1 MAALENNNLGMS
13 SSEDQAVTE
22 NQVDLSLDLS
32 TADSPIDPLNDYNL
46 DNIQAQNNSV
56 EQGTPAVNNT
66 PQDPPTKKKV
76 YTEADIVALE
86 NQQRKSTKEWA
97 EYGSMM
103 ATKKYVDPN
112 QAARKISFDSKKTR
126 LDRYLGYGTETFNK
140 VGFSPFANNEEVFNK
155 NTTMWQDYKRMSGNA
170 AALTWL
176 GFKQNFAFGALDF
189 NTEEENT
196 RKYQEL
202 SDIGMSSKGGVG
214 AFGNNLILNGGYGI
228 GVGYSILTEE
238 LLMLGAEGLT
248 FGGATPLVAART
260 AQNLTKLGKLRA
272 MFSGAASSGFKS
284 VELARTGL
292 NVFKSL
298 KGADKAKDFYTSIK
312 TFGKATGNFLNPLA
326 RVTDDIMTGSNVV
339 RNASNMA
346 KMSKTFGSF
355 YRDVRDINVAL
366 GESKLEGGTKKQ
378 EVIDFE
384 INKYKEANGK
394 MPEGKDL
401 QNIYAKAEDVYQGVV
416 GLNLPIIYYTNRITF
431 DGLFKFR
438 GFKTLEQAGKT
449 VDLSSKGIKFTAGKG
464 FSVEAAKK
472 WSQVSLRK
480 YPGMMWNYSKR
491 NISEGLQEN
500 LQNVIS
506 DGVGDYYDAVYK
518 DPTLGGFNFAAATAA
533 TNLKKEFTSAR
544 GAETFLTGFLMGAV
558 AGPAQSVFLTETP
571 GLYYRGKDLVM
582 KTNDFKAYKAKKAEQ
597 IKEKVTTLN
606 ELYKNPLDF
615 FSATQENAASQNAA
629 YTTMMQAEDNGD
641 AKTYQDTK
649 DISLFN
655 HVFTSINNGTFDD
668 LIDGYKQ
675 MAKLDPKEL
684 ADYLKVEDV
693 TKAKDKIQEV
703 ITRAEQIQST
713 YNKVNSKFQNPFN
726 PSQYKPGDPEHE
738 REAIAYT
745 AFERAKRSLA
755 VAEHGF
761 ERSIERM
768 ESLYQDISTNRPIE
782 KSSNSDYSILLNA
795 ESIKNEIYT
804 LRKEIASFGPESQQN
819 PEQKKLAKQKL
830 QKLEDL
836 QEYRDNLDSHLAA
849 IKSQESI
856 QNGEFVIQPIAESYE
871 SLRNSYKK
879 YLKNI
884 AKLSGDY
891 VFDNKIDDS
900 FDKLADYYSLNND
913 AKNLS
918 NVINTLL
925 DPTNLYAHAETIN
938 DKLNKIF
945 EDRGRSFEEQ
955 MESYSR
961 MAEMNAL
968 IEELAKA
975 GVVIDQDEFVEYIKS
990 GKRPTKFLDKDT
1002 GKPVDPESEKAK
1014 DAQHAFDVDDQIKN
1028 RPSPTTPNV
1037 TTEAAATPTEAE
1049 PTIEE
1054 ELVAAGVSEEEQA
1067 LRKAYR
1073 DYLSENPDADVSY
1086 EDFVTQSAK
1095 AARIKKD
1102 FAQKK
1107 VEPVAVEPIEEAPA
1121 EPTSVAEAPVV
1132 KEEVAEAASVVD
1144 LNAELEKQFTEERD
1158 QKLSD
1163 LMPLYATARK
1173 TMMQLGDEALD
1184 PEDRNILADPV
1195 KYLEGRIAQGEYSL
1209 QLDIDKL
1216 KALDTNN
1223 PDNAKKAENLQRDI
1237 DTEKIVLEKTN
1248 VKLEQIKAVIAEY
1261 NDKMSRIGE
1270 TVVTSAPDT
1279 FNLDIRTT
1287 VAENLYKQLLAGKAY
1302 ADFTPNELNLI
1313 NTLSFERR
1321 EEIKSEYEETQRSAE
1336 KTGTQKAQ
1344 DLINSVSSI
1353 RDLPN
1358 LNSSVANGVTV
1369 KIIALMR
1376 DNPDIKASDVT
1387 TMIDVKRKEFI
1398 ENLQTS
1404 DLKPGD
1410 IITFADGKKGMVKKS
1425 SNQEVSIKLP
1435 RVADVLVLN
1444 QEDLSKRITMVEA
1457 GTVAKAKAEPPVEI
1471 AESDKKE
1478 VEASR
1483 DAVDGFTSNAAKVQE
1498 LNKEILANTGKDN
1511 SANVNNLIDKLGC
1524 KTNAK

>member
-1 MAALENNNLGMS
+1 MAALENSNLGMS
-13 SSEDQAVTE
+13 SSEDQAVKE

-46 DNIQAQNNSV
+46 DNVQAQSDSV
-56 EQGTPAVNNT
+56 EQGSPAVNTN

-76 YTEADIVALE
+76 YTEAEIVALE
-86 NQQRKSTKEWA
+86 NQQKKSTKEWA
-97 EYGSMM
+97 EYGLM
-103 ATKKYVDPN
+103 ASTRKYVDPN

-140 VGFSPFANNEEVFNK
+140 VGFSPFANNEEIFNK
-155 NTTMWQDYKRMSGNA
+155 NTSMWQDYKRMSGNA
-170 AALTWL
+170 VGLTWL
-176 GFKQNFAFGALDF
+176 GFKQNFAFGALDW

-202 SDIGMSSKGGVG
+202 SDIGMSSKGGIG
-214 AFGNNLILNGGYGI
+214 GFGNNLILNGGYGI

-238 LLMLGAEGLT
+238 LLMMGAEGLT

-284 VELARTGL
+284 VELAKTSL

-298 KGADKAKDFYTSIK
+298 KNGETAKSFYTAVK
-312 TFGKATGNFLNPLA
+312 GTGKFLNPLT
-326 RVTDDIMTGSNVV
+326 RVTEEIVSSTNTA
-339 RNASNMA
+339 RNLTNMA
-346 KMSKTFGSF
+346 KMSKTFGAF

-401 QNIYAKAEDVYQGVV
+401 ENIYAKAEDVYKGVV
-416 GLNLPIIYYTNRITF
+416 GINLPIIYYTNRITF

-438 GFKTLEQAGKT
+438 GFKTLEQAGKS
-449 VDLSSKGIKFTAGKG
+449 VDLSSKGIKFTAGTG

-480 YPGMMWNYSKR
+480 YPGVAWNYLKR
-491 NISEGLQEN
+491 NAPEGIQEN
-500 LQNVIS
+500 FQNIIS

-518 DPTLGGFNFAAATAA
+518 DPTLGGLNFAAATAA
-533 TNLKKEFTSAR
+533 TNIKKEFTSAR
-544 GAETFLTGFLMGAV
+544 GLETFFTGFLMGAV

-597 IKEKVTTLN
+597 IKEKVATLN

-615 FSATQENAASQNAA
+615 FSTTQENAASQNAA

-684 ADYLKVEDV
+684 ADYLKVQDV
-693 TKAKDKIQEV
+693 TKAKDKIQEI

-713 YNKVNSKFQNPFN
+713 YNKVNSKFENPFN

-738 REAIAYT
+738 REAIAYI

-782 KSSNSDYSILLNA
+782 KSSNADYSVLLNA
-795 ESIKNEIYT
+795 ESIKDEIYT
-804 LRKEIASFGPESQQN
+804 LKKEIASFGPESQQN
-819 PEQKKLAKQKL
+819 AEQKKLAKQKL

-836 QEYRDNLDSHLAA
+836 QEYSDNLDTHLTA
-849 IKSQESI
+849 IKTQESL
-856 QNGEFVIQPIAESYE
+856 QNGEFVIQPIAESYS
-871 SLRNSYKK
+871 SLRNSYRK

-918 NVINTLL
+918 NVINTLI

-945 EDRGRSFEEQ
+945 QDRERSFEEQ

-961 MAEMNAL
+961 MSEMNSL
-968 IEELAKA
+968 IQELAKA
-975 GVVIDQDEFVEYIKS
+975 GVVIDQDEFVEFIKT

-1014 DAQHAFDVDDQIKN
+1014 DAQHAFNVDDQIKN
-1028 RPSPTTPNV
+1028 RPAPSTPNV
-1037 TTEAAATPTEAE
+1037 TTEATVTPIEAE
-1049 PTIEE
+1049 PTIEDQ
-1054 ELVAAGVSEEEQA
+1054 LVAAGVSEEEQA
-1067 LRKAYR
+1067 LRKAYS
-1073 DYLSENPDADVSY
+1073 DYLSENPDADITY
-1086 EDFVTQSAK
+1086 EEFVTQSSK
-1095 AARIKKD
+1095 AASIKRE
-1102 FAQKK
+1102 FAKK
-1107 VEPVAVEPIEEAPA
+1107 KAEPAAAEPFVEVVERPTPIAETPVVEEETVVQPVEETPA
-1121 EPTSVAEAPVV
+1121 EPVQ
-1132 KEEVAEAASVVD
+1132 D
-1144 LNAELEKQFTEERD
+1144 
-1158 QKLSD
+1158 SD
-1163 LMPLYATARK
+1163 T
-1173 TMMQLGDEALD
+1173 
-1184 PEDRNILADPV
+1184 
-1195 KYLEGRIAQGEYSL
+1195 
-1209 QLDIDKL
+1209 
-1216 KALDTNN
+1216 
-1223 PDNAKKAENLQRDI
+1223 
-1237 DTEKIVLEKTN
+1237 
-1248 VKLEQIKAVIAEY
+1248 
-1261 NDKMSRIGE
+1261 KM
-1270 TVVTSAPDT
+1270 V
-1279 FNLDIRTT
+1279 
-1287 VAENLYKQLLAGKAY
+1287 
-1302 ADFTPNELNLI
+1302 
-1313 NTLSFERR
+1313 
-1321 EEIKSEYEETQRSAE
+1321 
-1336 KTGTQKAQ
+1336 Q
-1344 DLINSVSSI
+1344 DLLNSVSSI

-1376 DNPDIKASDVT
+1376 DNPGIKASDVAA
-1387 TMIDVKRKEFI
+1387 MIDIKRKEFI
-1398 ENLQTS
+1398 EKLQTS

-1410 IITFADGKKGMVKKS
+1410 IITFADGKKGMVKKA

-1435 RVADVLVLN
+1435 RVKDILVLN

-1457 GTVAKAKAEPPVEI
+1457 GTVAKVKAEPPVEI

>member
-1 MAALENNNLGMS
+1 MAALENSNLGMS

-46 DNIQAQNNSV
+46 DNIQAQSDAV
-56 EQGTPAVNNT
+56 DQGTPVVSNT

-76 YTEADIVALE
+76 YTDAEIQALD
-86 NQQRKSTKEWA
+86 QRQRKSMKEWGD
-97 EYGSMM
+97 YGAM
-103 ATKKYVDPN
+103 ASVRSYIDPN

-140 VGFSPFANNEEVFNK
+140 VGFSPFANNEEIFNK
-155 NTTMWQDYKRMSGNA
+155 NTSMWQDYKRMSGNA
-170 AALTWL
+170 VGLTWL
-176 GFKQNFAFGALDF
+176 GFKQNFAFGILDW

-202 SDIGMSSKGGVG
+202 SDIGMSTKGGIG
-214 AFGNNLILNGGYGI
+214 GFGNNLILNGGYGI

-238 LLMLGAEGLT
+238 LLMMGAEGLT
-248 FGGATPLVAART
+248 FGGATPLVVART
-260 AQNLTKLGKLRA
+260 AQNVTKLAKLRSV
-272 MFSGAASSGFKS
+272 FSGAASSGFKS

-292 NVFKSL
+292 DVFKSL
-298 KGADKAKDFYTSIK
+298 KGADKAKNFYTSVR

-326 RVTDDIMTGSNVV
+326 RVTDEVLTGSNAV

-346 KMSKTFGSF
+346 KMSKTFGAF

-401 QNIYAKAEDVYQGVV
+401 ENIYAKAEDVYKGVV
-416 GLNLPIIYYTNRITF
+416 GINLPIIYYTNRITF

-438 GFKTLEQAGKT
+438 GFKTLEQAGQT
-449 VDLSSKGIKFTAGKG
+449 ASLSGKGIKFTAGTG
-464 FSVEAAKK
+464 FSIEAAKK

-480 YPGMMWNYSKR
+480 YPGIAWNYGKR

-533 TNLKKEFTSAR
+533 TNIKKEFTSAR

-582 KTNDFKAYKAKKAEQ
+582 RTNDFKAYKAKKAEQ
-597 IKEKVTTLN
+597 IKEKVATLN

-615 FSATQENAASQNAA
+615 FSTTQENAASQNAA

-684 ADYLKVEDV
+684 ADYLKVQDV

-713 YNKVNSKFQNPFN
+713 YNKVNSKFENPFN

-782 KSSNSDYSILLNA
+782 KSNNADYSVLLNA

-804 LRKEIASFGPESQQN
+804 LKKEIASFGPESQQN
-819 PEQKKLAKQKL
+819 AEQKKLAKQKL

-836 QEYRDNLDSHLAA
+836 QEYSDNLDTHLTA
-849 IKSQESI
+849 IKTQESL
-856 QNGEFVIQPIAESYE
+856 QNGEFVIQPIAESYS
-871 SLRNSYKK
+871 SLRNSYRK

-918 NVINTLL
+918 NVINTLI

-945 EDRGRSFEEQ
+945 QDRERSFEEQ

-961 MAEMNAL
+961 MSEMNSL
-968 IEELAKA
+968 IQELAKA
-975 GVVIDQDEFVEYIKS
+975 GVVIDQDEFVEFIKT

-1002 GKPVDPESEKAK
+1002 GKPVDPESEKAN
-1014 DAQHAFDVDDQIKN
+1014 DAQHAFNVDDQIKN
-1028 RPSPTTPNV
+1028 RPAPSTPNV
-1037 TTEAAATPTEAE
+1037 TTEATVTPTEAE
-1049 PTIEE
+1049 PTIEDQ
-1054 ELVAAGVSEEEQA
+1054 LVAAGVSEEEQA
-1067 LRKAYR
+1067 LRKAYS
-1073 DYLSENPDADVSY
+1073 DYLSENPDADVTY
-1086 EDFVTQSAK
+1086 EEFVTQSPK

-1107 VEPVAVEPIEEAPA
+1107 AEPVVIEPLVEVIERPTPVVETPVVEEETVVEPVEEIPA
-1121 EPTSVAEAPVV
+1121 EPVQ
-1132 KEEVAEAASVVD
+1132 D
-1144 LNAELEKQFTEERD
+1144 
-1158 QKLSD
+1158 SD
-1163 LMPLYATARK
+1163 T
-1173 TMMQLGDEALD
+1173 
-1184 PEDRNILADPV
+1184 
-1195 KYLEGRIAQGEYSL
+1195 
-1209 QLDIDKL
+1209 
-1216 KALDTNN
+1216 
-1223 PDNAKKAENLQRDI
+1223 
-1237 DTEKIVLEKTN
+1237 
-1248 VKLEQIKAVIAEY
+1248 
-1261 NDKMSRIGE
+1261 KM
-1270 TVVTSAPDT
+1270 V
-1279 FNLDIRTT
+1279 
-1287 VAENLYKQLLAGKAY
+1287 
-1302 ADFTPNELNLI
+1302 
-1313 NTLSFERR
+1313 
-1321 EEIKSEYEETQRSAE
+1321 
-1336 KTGTQKAQ
+1336 Q
-1344 DLINSVSSI
+1344 DLLNSVSSI

-1376 DNPDIKASDVT
+1376 DNPGIKASDVAA
-1387 TMIDVKRKEFI
+1387 MIDVKRKEFI
-1398 ENLQTS
+1398 EKLQTS

-1435 RVADVLVLN
+1435 RVNDVLVLN

-1457 GTVAKAKAEPPVEI
+1457 GTVAKVKAEPPVEI

>member
-1 MAALENNNLGMS
+1 MAALENSNLGMS
-13 SSEDQAVTE
+13 SSEDQAVKE

-46 DNIQAQNNSV
+46 DNVQAQSDSV
-56 EQGTPAVNNT
+56 EQGSPAVNTN

-76 YTEADIVALE
+76 YTEAEIVALE
-86 NQQRKSTKEWA
+86 NQQKKSTKEWA
-97 EYGSMM
+97 EYGLM
-103 ATKKYVDPN
+103 ASTRKYVDPN

-140 VGFSPFANNEEVFNK
+140 VGFSPFANNEEIFNK
-155 NTTMWQDYKRMSGNA
+155 NTSMWQDYKRMSGNA
-170 AALTWL
+170 VGLTWL
-176 GFKQNFAFGALDF
+176 GFKQNFAFGALDW

-202 SDIGMSSKGGVG
+202 SDIGMSSKGGIG
-214 AFGNNLILNGGYGI
+214 GFGNNLILNGGYGI

-238 LLMLGAEGLT
+238 LLMMGAEGLT

-284 VELARTGL
+284 VELAKTSL

-298 KGADKAKDFYTSIK
+298 KNGETAKSFYTAVK
-312 TFGKATGNFLNPLA
+312 GTGKFLNPLT
-326 RVTDDIMTGSNVV
+326 RVTEEIVSSTNTA
-339 RNASNMA
+339 RNLTNMA
-346 KMSKTFGSF
+346 KMSKTFGAF

-401 QNIYAKAEDVYQGVV
+401 ENIYAKAEDVYKGVV
-416 GLNLPIIYYTNRITF
+416 GINLPIIYYTNRITF

-449 VDLSSKGIKFTAGKG
+449 VDLSSKGIKFTAGTG

-480 YPGMMWNYSKR
+480 YPGIAWNYGKR

-533 TNLKKEFTSAR
+533 TNIKKEFTSAR

-582 KTNDFKAYKAKKAEQ
+582 KTSDFKAYKAKKAEQ
-597 IKEKVTTLN
+597 IKEKVATLN

-615 FSATQENAASQNAA
+615 FSTTQENAASQNAA

-684 ADYLKVEDV
+684 ADYLKVQDV

-713 YNKVNSKFQNPFN
+713 YNKVNSKFENPFN

-782 KSSNSDYSILLNA
+782 KSSNADYSVLLNA

-804 LRKEIASFGPESQQN
+804 LKKEIASFGPESQQN
-819 PEQKKLAKQKL
+819 PEQKKLAKEKL

-836 QEYRDNLDSHLAA
+836 QEYSDNLDTHLTA
-849 IKSQESI
+849 IKTQESL
-856 QNGEFVIQPIAESYE
+856 QNGEFVIQPVAESYS
-871 SLRNSYKK
+871 SLRNSYRK

-945 EDRGRSFEEQ
+945 EDRERSYEEQ

-961 MAEMNAL
+961 ISEMNSL
-968 IEELAKA
+968 IEGLAKA
-975 GVVIDQDEFVEYIKS
+975 GVIIDQDEFVEFIKT

-1028 RPSPTTPNV
+1028 RPAPSTPNI
-1037 TTEAAATPTEAE
+1037 TTEAAVTSTEVE

-1067 LRKAYR
+1067 LRKAYS
-1073 DYLSENPDADVSY
+1073 DYLSENPDADITY
-1086 EDFVTQSAK
+1086 EEFITQSSK
-1095 AARIKKD
+1095 AASIKRE

-1107 VEPVAVEPIEEAPA
+1107 AEPTAIEPLVEVIERPTPVAETPVVEEETVVEPVEETPA
-1121 EPTSVAEAPVV
+1121 EPVQ
-1132 KEEVAEAASVVD
+1132 D
-1144 LNAELEKQFTEERD
+1144 
-1158 QKLSD
+1158 SD
-1163 LMPLYATARK
+1163 T
-1173 TMMQLGDEALD
+1173 
-1184 PEDRNILADPV
+1184 
-1195 KYLEGRIAQGEYSL
+1195 
-1209 QLDIDKL
+1209 
-1216 KALDTNN
+1216 
-1223 PDNAKKAENLQRDI
+1223 
-1237 DTEKIVLEKTN
+1237 
-1248 VKLEQIKAVIAEY
+1248 
-1261 NDKMSRIGE
+1261 KM
-1270 TVVTSAPDT
+1270 V
-1279 FNLDIRTT
+1279 
-1287 VAENLYKQLLAGKAY
+1287 
-1302 ADFTPNELNLI
+1302 
-1313 NTLSFERR
+1313 
-1321 EEIKSEYEETQRSAE
+1321 
-1336 KTGTQKAQ
+1336 Q
-1344 DLINSVSSI
+1344 DLLNSVSSI

-1376 DNPDIKASDVT
+1376 DNPGIKASDVAA
-1387 TMIDVKRKEFI
+1387 MIDVKRKEFI
-1398 ENLQTS
+1398 EKLQTS

-1435 RVADVLVLN
+1435 RINDVLVLN

-1457 GTVAKAKAEPPVEI
+1457 GTVAKVKAEPPVEI

>member
-46 DNIQAQNNSV
+46 DNIQAQSNAV
-56 EQGTPAVNNT
+56 EQGTPVVNNT

-76 YTEADIVALE
+76 YTEAEIQALE
-86 NQQRKSTKEWA
+86 KQQKKSTTEWA

-112 QAARKISFDSKKTR
+112 QAARKISFDSKRTR

-140 VGFSPFANNEEVFNK
+140 VGFSPFAKNEEVFNN

-196 RKYQEL
+196 RRYQEL
-202 SDIGMSSKGGVG
+202 SDIGMSSKGGIG

-284 VELARTGL
+284 VELAKTGL
-292 NVFKSL
+292 DVFRSL

-326 RVTDDIMTGSNVV
+326 RVTDDVLKGSNVV

-366 GESKLEGGTKKQ
+366 GESKLEAGTKKQ

-401 QNIYAKAEDVYQGVV
+401 QQIYSKADDVYQGVV

-438 GFKTLEQAGKT
+438 GFKTLEQAGQT
-449 VDLSSKGIKFTAGKG
+449 ASLSGKGIKFTAGKG

-472 WSQVSLRK
+472 WSQVNLRK
-480 YPGMMWNYSKR
+480 YPGVAWNYLKR
-491 NISEGLQEN
+491 NAPEGIQEN
-500 LQNVIS
+500 FQNIIS

-518 DPTLGGFNFAAATAA
+518 DPTLGGLNFAAATAA
-533 TNLKKEFTSAR
+533 SNIAKEFTSAR
-544 GAETFLTGFLMGAV
+544 GLETFFTGFLMGAV

-761 ERSIERM
+761 ERSVERM

-782 KSSNSDYSILLNA
+782 KSSNSDYSVLLNA

-849 IKSQESI
+849 IKSQESL
-856 QNGEFVIQPIAESYE
+856 QNGEFVIQPSGESYE

-900 FDKLADYYSLNND
+900 FDKLLDYYSLNND

-961 MAEMNAL
+961 MAEMNSL

-1028 RPSPTTPNV
+1028 RPAPSTPNV

-1067 LRKAYR
+1067 LRKAYS
-1073 DYLSENPDADVSY
+1073 DYLSENPDADVTY
-1086 EDFVTQSAK
+1086 EDFVTQSPK

-1107 VEPVAVEPIEEAPA
+1107 DEPVPAEPVEEAPA
-1121 EPTSVAEAPVV
+1121 EPTPVV
-1132 KEEVAEAASVVD
+1132 ETPVVEEKTAEAAPVLD

-1158 QKLSD
+1158 KKLSD
-1163 LMPLYATARK
+1163 LMPVYAQGMRNPEPFA
-1173 TMMQLGDEALD
+1173 DEAAV
-1184 PEDRNILADPV
+1184 LADPV
-1195 KYLEGRIAQGEYSL
+1195 KYLEDGINNEEYNI
-1209 QLDIDKL
+1209 QLNLDRL
-1216 KALDTNN
+1216 KALDTTN
-1223 PDNAKKAENLQRDI
+1223 PDDAAEA
-1237 DTEKIVLEKTN
+1237 EKIQARINSARIRVEKSKAKLEK
-1248 VKLEQIKAVIAEY
+1248 VKPIIAEY

-1270 TVVTSAPDT
+1270 TAATATATPDT

-1302 ADFTPNELNLI
+1302 TDFTPNELNVI
-1313 NTLSFERR
+1313 NSLSFERR
-1321 EEIKSEYEETQRSAE
+1321 EEIKSAYEETQRPAE

-1387 TMIDVKRKEFI
+1387 AMIDVKRKEFI

-1410 IITFADGKKGMVKKS
+1410 IITFADGKKGMVKKA
-1425 SNQEVSIKLP
+1425 SNEEVSIKLP
-1435 RVADVLVLN
+1435 RVKDVLVLN

-1457 GTVAKAKAEPPVEI
+1457 GTIAKAKAEPPVEI
-1471 AESDKKE
+1471 TESDKKE